1 MRWVDFVPANYIY
14 MLLFELPV
22 LVICPL
28 KAHSETTLSRTQGCA
43 MSRGSQTPIELTYDV
58 VSERGRFAAS
68 NLQNAEPVPEWDIR
82 PGPGTG
88 DLDMAGRAAMTVMPP
103 SMCGETI
110 VDQ

>member
-14 MLLFELPV
+14 ICSCSSLPV

-43 MSRGSQTPIELTYDV
+43 MSRGSQTPIEVTCDV
-58 VSERGRFAAS
+58 VSECGRFAAS

-82 PGPGTG
+82 PGTG
-88 DLDMAGRAAMTVMPP
+88 DLDIAGRAAMTVMPP

>member
-14 MLLFELPV
+14 MPLFELPV

-43 MSRGSQTPIELTYDV
+43 MSRGSQTPIELTCDV
-58 VSERGRFAAS
+58 VSECGRFAAS

-82 PGPGTG
+82 PGPVRVIWTWP
-88 DLDMAGRAAMTVMPP
+88 DVRR
-103 SMCGETI
+103 
-110 VDQ
+110 